1 MGPAFLDETGRTCFS
16 SCLLFKGEE
25 ELNFQGKG
33 ERESLASSSFQI
45 FEGGNSMQVLSN
57 LAGPFQDGRQDG
69 SRNGKKGLI
78 QDLKTSDRK
87 ECEYAPLSD
96 LPTIIPHFRSC
107 WWCPKPGHPR
117 KRRAG

>member
-45 FEGGNSMQVLSN
+45 FEGGNSMQVLSD
-57 LAGPFQDGRQDG
+57 LADPPQDGRQDG
-69 SRNGKKGLI
+69 SRKGKG
-78 QDLKTSDRK
+78 
-87 ECEYAPLSD
+87 A
-96 LPTIIPHFRSC
+96 SC
-107 WWCPKPGHPR
+107 R
-117 KRRAG
+117 T